1 MVMKVGEYF
10 FEKGFIGQSDLDEA
24 LEFQKTHHRYLG
36 EILLELGKISEMDLL
51 LYLSKRFNVQY
62 ISSEKL
68 EKMAFPAPNDII
80 PESMAVEK
88 NIFPLKYSF
97 NNFRLTYLTYEP
109 QNTNLMNELKFVLP
123 NVQMTVP
130 VVATSKAV
138 KAMILKQ
145 YRRDNAAFDRLVKQK
160 LTLDN
165 ALRPAGENYISFD
178 EGNNNVDTYR
188 ETIAREISEESE
200 ERDQED
206 KRETF
211 SMIANQA
218 NMSSNRD
225 VTAISATTLSSMP
238 SWVRES
244 DNQLMEILRIFSGLL
259 DANRGDAF
267 FAHTQR
273 VVALSKEIASA
284 IDLSE
289 IEIHDLSVA
298 AYLHDVGKRLHI
310 TALDLQEK
318 KNVEKCREYS
328 TAVTKLFSTIQLPK
342 LSLRCLESVY
352 ETYNGTGYP
361 QGLKFS
367 EIPITSLILQLADAY
382 DFMVRISKIPA
393 EKAFEQLKA
402 TEFYPERVLR
412 ALEETQQI
420 GMNNADGSPKLNA
433 VLICRKKFDLDDIAE
448 KFSRLNVNIIKAK
461 TIESA
466 ASLIKANMENLS
478 FILCDVDM
486 PDSAISPLKFVAA
499 VKHKKE
505 LAAIPVYMF
514 SQYSVDKNTMA
525 TANALNVKKL
535 FTNYHPVEM
544 TVSIVDELKK

>member
-24 LEFQKTHHRYLG
+24 LEFQKTHPRYLG

-68 EKMAFPAPNDII
+68 EKMVFQSPGDIV
-80 PESMAVEK
+80 PESMAIEK

-109 QNTNLMNELKFVLP
+109 QNTNLMNELKFVLS
-123 NVQMTVP
+123 NVQITVP

-138 KAMILKQ
+138 KALILKQ
-145 YRRDNAAFDRLVKQK
+145 YRRDVAAFDRLVRQK

-178 EGNNNVDTYR
+178 EDGSNEDRLESV
-188 ETIAREISEESE
+188 AREISDESP
-200 ERDQED
+200 EREQED

-211 SMIANQA
+211 SMIANKATMTA
-218 NMSSNRD
+218 NRE

-244 DNQLMEILRIFSGLL
+244 DNQLMEILRIFTGLL

-342 LSLRCLESVY
+342 LSLRCLENIY

-382 DFMVRISKIPA
+382 DLMVRISKIPA
-393 EKAFEQLKA
+393 ETAFEQLKA

-420 GMNNADGSPKLNA
+420 GMNNADGSPKFSA
-433 VLICRKKFDLDDIAE
+433 ILICRKKFDLDDIAE
-448 KFSRLNVNIIKAK
+448 KFSRLNVNVIKAK

-466 ASLIKANMENLS
+466 ASLIKENMAKLN

-505 LAAIPVYMF
+505 LAAIPFYMF
-514 SQYSVDKNTMA
+514 SQYSVDKNTTA
-525 TANALNVKKL
+525 TAKALNVKRL

-544 TVSIVDELKK
+544 TVSIVDELKR

>member
-24 LEFQKTHHRYLG
+24 LEFQKTHPRYLG

-68 EKMAFPAPNDII
+68 EKMVFQSPGDIV
-80 PESMAVEK
+80 PESMAIEK

-109 QNTNLMNELKFVLP
+109 QNTNLMNELKFVLS
-123 NVQMTVP
+123 NVQITVP

-138 KAMILKQ
+138 KALILKQ
-145 YRRDNAAFDRLVKQK
+145 YRRDVAAFDRLVRQK

-165 ALRPAGENYISFD
+165 ALRPAGENYISFED
-178 EGNNNVDTYR
+178 DRSEDNRYESV
-188 ETIAREISEESE
+188 ARDISEESP
-200 ERDQED
+200 ERDIED

-211 SMIANQA
+211 SMIANKATMTA
-218 NMSSNRD
+218 NRE

-244 DNQLMEILRIFSGLL
+244 DNQLMEILRIFTGLL

-342 LSLRCLESVY
+342 LSLRCLENIY

-382 DFMVRISKIPA
+382 DLMVRISKIPA
-393 EKAFEQLKA
+393 ETAFEQLKA

-420 GMNNADGSPKLNA
+420 GMNNADGSPKFNA

-448 KFSRLNVNIIKAK
+448 KFSRLNVNVIKAK

-466 ASLIKANMENLS
+466 ASLIKENMAKLN

-505 LAAIPVYMF
+505 LAAIPFYMF
-514 SQYSVDKNTMA
+514 SQYSVDKNTTA
-525 TANALNVKKL
+525 TAKALNVKRL

-544 TVSIVDELKK
+544 TVSIVDELKR